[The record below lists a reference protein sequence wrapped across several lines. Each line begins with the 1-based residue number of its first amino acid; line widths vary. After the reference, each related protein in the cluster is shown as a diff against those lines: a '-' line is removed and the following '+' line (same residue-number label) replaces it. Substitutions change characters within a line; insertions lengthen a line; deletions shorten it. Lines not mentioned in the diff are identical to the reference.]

1 MALENPISFIDSVE
15 RESMCDER
23 RRVDFPLLDQSK
35 NFCAFASVEDFDV
48 IITDDGIK
56 KEDKEELE
64 SLGILVIVV

>member
-1 MALENPISFIDSVE
+1 MDSTKFGAV
-15 RESMCDER
+15 ST
-23 RRVDFPLLDQSK
+23 
-35 NFCAFASVEDFDV
+35 CAFASVEDFDV